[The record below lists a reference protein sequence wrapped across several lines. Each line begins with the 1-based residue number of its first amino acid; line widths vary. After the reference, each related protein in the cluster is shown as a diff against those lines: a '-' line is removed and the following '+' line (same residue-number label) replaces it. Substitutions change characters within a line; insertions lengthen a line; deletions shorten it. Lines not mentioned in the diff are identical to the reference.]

1 MARKWVTLAVV
12 NVAVFMLLLD
22 ITVVNTALPS
32 IREDLDASFTDLQWV
47 VDAYTL
53 TLAAFVL
60 AAGSL
65 ADRLGRRRVFVWGL
79 GIFTVASGIAALAPD
94 PTWLNLARAVQG
106 VGGAIMFAVSL
117 ALIAQEFK
125 GKELGMAT
133 GLYGATI
140 GVAVAIGPLVGG
152 ALTDGIGWQSVF
164 ALNVP
169 IGIAAIVLTF
179 LKIAESRDPA
189 ARGVDWP
196 GVATFSGSL
205 FLLVLALLRGNE
217 EGWGSSLI
225 VGLLVGAAALFAAFV
240 VVEMRQKNPM
250 LPFHL
255 FRIPTFTGVQ
265 LASFAISASMF
276 ALFLYLT
283 LYMQNILGLSPL
295 EAGLRYLPMTVVSF
309 LVAPVAGVLLSRLP
323 ARGMLATGL
332 LMAGAGLIL
341 MAGVDQGDEWTGLL
355 GGFLIAGAGIGL
367 INPVIAHVA
376 VRVVPPRQS
385 GMASGINDTFRQVGI
400 AVAIA
405 AYGALFLGTAESKI
419 ADSVPGADGHALAE
433 AVSSGNLPA
442 NTPEP
447 VAHAAREGFLAG
459 FNQITLIGAGIAI
472 AGAIAALA
480 LIRSSDIRDAPEQ
493 VEDGQAV
500 PVPA

>member
-1 MARKWVTLAVV
+1 M
-12 NVAVFMLLLD
+12 
-22 ITVVNTALPS
+22 S
-32 IREDLDASFTDLQWV
+32 
-47 VDAYTL
+47 
-53 TLAAFVL
+53 
-60 AAGSL
+60 
-65 ADRLGRRRVFVWGL
+65 
-79 GIFTVASGIAALAPD
+79 PD
-94 PTWLNLARAVQG
+94 PTWLNLSRAVQG
-106 VGGAIMFAVSL
+106 IGGAIMFAVSL

-169 IGIAAIVLTF
+169 IGIAAIALTF

-189 ARGVDWP
+189 ARGVDWA

-205 FLLVLALLRGNE
+205 FLLVLALLRGNA
-217 EGWGSSLI
+217 EGWGSALI
-225 VGLLVGAAALFAAFV
+225 VGLLAGAAALLAAFV

-295 EAGLRYLPMTVVSF
+295 ETGLRYLPLTVVSF

-341 MAGVDQGDEWTGLL
+341 MAGVEQGDEWTGLL

-367 INPVIAHVA
+367 INPVIANLA
-376 VRVVPPRQS
+376 VSVVPPEQS

-405 AYGALFLGTAESKI
+405 AYGALFLSTAESEI
-419 ADSVPGADGHALAE
+419 VERVPGADGHGLAE

-447 VAHAAREGFLAG
+447 VADAAREGFLAG
-459 FNQITLIGAGIAI
+459 FNQITLIGAAIAILGGIAS
-472 AGAIAALA
+472 LA
-480 LIRSSDIRDAPEQ
+480 LIRSRDIRDAPEPQ
-493 VEDGQAV
+493 VEGQPV